1 MELLYRSK
9 DGNCSRWEFDPAILK
24 KSNLIT
30 IIQTEDDQII
40 ATYLNRPYI
49 QDPYGLIHLDG
60 YLYDVYD
67 CNAMLLSVSKR
78 KTYRVK

>member
-9 DGNCSRWEFDPAILK
+9 DGICDRGEFDPAILK

-49 QDPYGLIHLDG
+49 QAPYGLGSAG
-60 YLYDVYD
+60 YFDDVYD